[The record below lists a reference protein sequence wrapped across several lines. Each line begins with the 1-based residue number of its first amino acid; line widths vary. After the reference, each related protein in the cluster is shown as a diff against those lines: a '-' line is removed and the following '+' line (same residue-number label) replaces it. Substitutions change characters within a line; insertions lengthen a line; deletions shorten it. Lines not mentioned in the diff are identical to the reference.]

1 MTIDIVDLTDEKYS
15 DLNAVQMAMVRAAQV
30 KKNEIVAEAEEEKAS
45 IQRELVANNF
55 ARSYV
60 TTSSPMRRSLRRGTR

>member
-30 KKNEIVAEAEEEKAS
+30 KKN
-45 IQRELVANNF
+45 
-55 ARSYV
+55 
-60 TTSSPMRRSLRRGTR
+60 